1 MSQIRLEVAIRHY
14 RHRRPRTKSPG
25 FQAFYSRS
33 FRNIIEYK
41 SLTYHT
47 AIIQEG
53 ETVQIRIESNTMSSE
68 VDLEEESQ
76 PVDDVEEVHENV
88 VMAGKKK
95 KRS

>member
-1 MSQIRLEVAIRHY
+1 MSR
-14 RHRRPRTKSPG
+14 
-25 FQAFYSRS
+25 FQAFCSRS
-33 FRNIIEYK
+33 FRSIILYER
-41 SLTYHT
+41 LTYHT
-47 AIIQEG
+47 VVIQEG

-88 VMAGKKK
+88 VMAGEKK